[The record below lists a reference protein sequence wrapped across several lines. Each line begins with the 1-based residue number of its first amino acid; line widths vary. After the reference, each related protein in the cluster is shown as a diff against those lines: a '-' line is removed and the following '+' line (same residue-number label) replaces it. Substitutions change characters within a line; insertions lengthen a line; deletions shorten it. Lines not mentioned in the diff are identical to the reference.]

1 MATIDLHYFKDDLT
15 KKPSGNSGSPPR
27 GISAKDLD
35 GNFWKVMVIED
46 PDAKTEIY
54 TVEYT
59 ENGTVLKLLPTINA
73 SGTYVLGT
81 VDGKIKWIS
90 TQDCDDDTTAA

>member
-15 KKPSGNSGSPPR
+15 KKPTGNSGAPPR

-35 GNFWKVMVIED
+35 GNFWKTQVIED
-46 PDAKTEIY
+46 PDAKTTVY

-59 ENGTVLKLLPTINA
+59 DNGTVLKVLPTINE

-81 VDGKIKWIS
+81 VAGTLQWIA
-90 TQDCDDDTTAA
+90 TQDCDDPAA